1 MSLRAF
7 QPSTPYSS
15 LKIVVGQTMKP
26 GEFKVIQQFTEV
38 NQVTKRSKKQERSTA
53 VKEMS
58 SSKSTKDYQEYLS
71 KVKLSKFK
79 VISKAENNMTAN
91 DSITGTVNSSNTGT
105 TNVSNTRTNNLSI
118 IGTVNASNNVTIVP
132 ESVNITSVNITSP
145 SRQKRASGSP
155 TSGPRD
161 LPFEPDELEGYDWTR
176 TQLYYITAE
185 LPAGVLE
192 EGILFVLGDGKYY
205 GR

>member
-58 SSKSTKDYQEYLS
+58 SSKSTKDYQEYSS
-71 KVKLSKFK
+71 KVKLLKF
-79 VISKAENNMTAN
+79 ISKAENNMTTN

-105 TNVSNTRTNNLSI
+105 INVSNTRTDNVSI
-118 IGTVNASNNVTIVP
+118 IGTVNASNNGAIVP
-132 ESVNITSVNITSP
+132 QSVNITSVNITSP

-155 TSGPRD
+155 NSGPRD
-161 LPFEPDELEGYDWTR
+161 LPFDPDELEGYDWTG
-176 TQLYYITAE
+176 TQLYYITGE
-185 LPAGVLE
+185 LPAEVLE